1 MMREQRS
8 TASAKIVWS
17 GRSCGDGSKIQYT
30 QMRAVDAAT
39 GKTLRIQGT
48 PCITRFDPQRVT
60 WSRQRFGKCG
70 SAPLQ
75 VPALPTRICSATG
88 GNPGSFISGP
98 TPANPNPA
106 SPQQPPAASPAPDGD
121 QQDPN
126 GSSTAAP
133 DLQEAASPSP
143 LPDAADA
150 SPSPAPFTRSGLLLP
165 RVPLSAGDSAP
176 SGVQRIEAATP
187 DGVDNTEGLP
197 VEQQVTVGVI
207 DSGVDRTHPDI
218 NYAGGQSFT
227 AADANAD
234 QDAYGHGTHVAGI
247 IGAKNNGQ
255 GVVGV
260 SPGAPVYSLKVLD
273 GQGRGSMSGV
283 IAAVSWVATEGVK
296 QGIRVINLSLATM
309 VDPKSEEYAA
319 TVDAVCGVFAQAEA
333 AGVFVAV
340 AAGNYGDALRGYL
353 PAACPSVAAVTAV
366 DETGSAAASFSNFL
380 EVNGATPEDQ
390 ARIIAAPGTKIRSTI
405 SFAKDSTGY
414 RGKGI
419 TAGMRPG
426 APEQPLQWMACVTA
440 SCADGN

>member
-1 MMREQRS
+1 M
-8 TASAKIVWS
+8 
-17 GRSCGDGSKIQYT
+17 
-30 QMRAVDAAT
+30 
-39 GKTLRIQGT
+39 
-48 PCITRFDPQRVT
+48 
-60 WSRQRFGKCG
+60 RQRAGAHAVLHAIAHQPAGSFLMLPHLQLYRLISCHLALTHPCCCCCCWPHTAG

-227 AADANAD
+227 AADAHAD
-234 QDAYGHGTHVAGI
+234 QDAYGED
-247 IGAKNNGQ
+247 
-255 GVVGV
+255 
-260 SPGAPVYSLKVLD
+260 APELLCL
-273 GQGRGSMSGV
+273 QAQRQQPLLL
-283 IAAVSWVATEGVK
+283 TE
-296 QGIRVINLSLATM
+296 RS
-309 VDPKSEEYAA
+309 
-319 TVDAVCGVFAQAEA
+319 
-333 AGVFVAV
+333 
-340 AAGNYGDALRGYL
+340 
-353 PAACPSVAAVTAV
+353 PSVA
-366 DETGSAAASFSNFL
+366 
-380 EVNGATPEDQ
+380 
-390 ARIIAAPGTKIRSTI
+390 
-405 SFAKDSTGY
+405 
-414 RGKGI
+414 
-419 TAGMRPG
+419 
-426 APEQPLQWMACVTA
+426 C
-440 SCADGN
+440 